1 MKSVQQRVHVGHT
14 HDGLENT
21 KTTAISQRLAIKN
34 AFQHVS
40 PQKTIQLSIKLS
52 CSHCELCNSSAES
65 SHRSSYQHQNRS
77 SHHKHHL
84 HPHIIFFITVQRS
97 SSSSQY
103 INIIFI
109 TVHKQHRSR
118 YYLTIIYIKSRSD
131 LPQSAP
137 MLIFLAG
144 SRGWRC
150 LAEHQM
156 SHLRLG
162 CVSTTCP
169 RTRECRGASAEA
181 SGALSGC
188 LFPPTI
194 AETQKERGES
204 RPDLI
209 CK

>member
-40 PQKTIQLSIKLS
+40 PQKTTQLSIKLS
-52 CSHCELCNSSAES
+52 CSHCERELCNSSAES

-84 HPHIIFFITVQRS
+84 HPHIIFITVQRS

-118 YYLTIIYIKSRSD
+118 YYLTIIYIKSCSD
-131 LPQSAP
+131 LHQSARI
-137 MLIFLAG
+137 LIFLAG

-181 SGALSGC
+181 SGAFSGC

-194 AETQKERGES
+194 AENRKSAENRVQ
-204 RPDLI
+204 I
-209 CK
+209 